1 MDVIQTAI
9 PSIRHGSIGSN
20 VDNNNNRQIP
30 SHTRT
35 CYYDNN
41 GNTSVVYTTGLG
53 LDGVI
58 RYRMMIDCEETTID
72 DDNEKDIQDKYSH
85 YHVDNENDMVELD
98 LVVMTNFYDQIL
110 IQVKSHLRE
119 RNITTVAGT
128 SSSINLTY
136 SKHPSYIL
144 YT

>member
-1 MDVIQTAI
+1 MDGSYSCHIELRRTNIDLIFVSDSSSDKESSSVHVSNVIIRSPSSTNIIIINTNVDVIQTAI

-85 YHVDNENDMVELD
+85 Y
-98 LVVMTNFYDQIL
+98 
-110 IQVKSHLRE
+110 LRF
-119 RNITTVAGT
+119 
-128 SSSINLTY
+128 
-136 SKHPSYIL
+136 
-144 YT
+144 